1 MPVRGTAE
9 TLCACPPIPDV
20 AESLPYDRTSCSGQT
35 AAVDHSMSR
44 HPIELSKA
52 PKPLARGANIS
63 RNRPRSSN
71 GSAEVPQASGV
82 APAAAWREDGRD

>member
-1 MPVRGTAE
+1 MRIRGMAE
-9 TLCACPPIPDV
+9 SLCACPPIPD
-20 AESLPYDRTSCSGQT
+20 AAKSLPYGRTECSGHT

-63 RNRPRSSN
+63 PP
-71 GSAEVPQASGV
+71 ALDV
-82 APAAAWREDGRD
+82 APAAAAWREGDRD